1 MKRGTHSRDFTP
13 ARLLKLLLGLSCLL
27 ALCAAGALLVG
38 PTRISLRE
46 AFTQPGSMDAEILF
60 VIRVPWVLLAASVG
74 ACLSTAGAAFQG
86 LLRNPLAD
94 PYILGMSGGASLGVV
109 LAFIVGGPL
118 AAIPLVSIPACGF
131 AGALAATALVWRLS
145 SVRGHTSHYTMLLA
159 GVVVNAIFGAV
170 IMFVVSMAKPEEV
183 HRTALW
189 LMGILDVFQ
198 VSRPL
203 IYATAVLSVVGV
215 TFFCTLGKQ
224 LNALSLG
231 EDTAHHLG
239 TDVVKTRR
247 LVFFAGSLLV
257 GAATAVA
264 GPIGFVGLLVPHVL
278 RLVVGPDHRVLLVA
292 SALGGAI
299 FLLLAGSFAR
309 MAFPLTNTQI
319 PVGVVT
325 ACIGGP
331 FFLSLLRRR
340 GKLYG

>member
-1 MKRGTHSRDFTP
+1 
-13 ARLLKLLLGLSCLL
+13 
-27 ALCAAGALLVG
+27 
-38 PTRISLRE
+38 
-46 AFTQPGSMDAEILF
+46 MDAEILW
-60 VIRVPWVLLAASVG
+60 VIRWPWVLLAASVG

-109 LAFIVGGPL
+109 LAFVAGGPL
-118 AAIPLVSIPACGF
+118 AMMPLVSVPACGF
-131 AGALAATALVWRLS
+131 AGALAATALVWKLS
-145 SVRGHTSHYTMLLA
+145 SVRGQTSHYTMLLS
-159 GVVVNAIFGAV
+159 GVVVNAVFGAV
-170 IMFVVSMAKPEEV
+170 IMFVVSMARPEEV

-203 IYATAVLSVVGV
+203 IYATALVSTVGV
-215 TFFCTLGKQ
+215 LFFCTLGKP

-231 EDTAHHLG
+231 EDTARHLG
-239 TDVVKTRR
+239 TDVPKTRR
-247 LVFFAGSLLV
+247 MVFFAGALLV

-264 GPIGFVGLLVPHVL
+264 GPIGFVGLLVPHVA
-278 RLVVGPDHRVLLVA
+278 RLLVGPDHRVLLVT
-292 SALGGAI
+292 SALGGAM

-309 MAFPLTNTQI
+309 MAFPLTHTQV

-331 FFLSLLRRR
+331 FFLALLRRR
-340 GKLYG
+340 GQHHG